1 MKTILIALTLLILS
15 SCITRKACDRKFP
28 LAAKDSMKEIIRTV
42 TTYRDTTLFITVK
55 GDTVFKELP
64 VNVNEVN
71 RLSTSLSMSEA
82 WISNG
87 KLKHRMVQKDTV
99 IPATVKNALKTSVT
113 ASESVKVFYHE
124 RKVNELTQWQ
134 RIEIW
139 IGRILTGLV
148 LLLLLLK
155 FIK

>member
-1 MKTILIALTLLILS
+1 MKTIFITLILLILS

-28 LAAKDSMKEIIRTV
+28 LAAIDSMKEIIRTV

-82 WISNG
+82 WINNG
-87 KLKHRMVQKDTV
+87 KLKHRLVQKDTI

-113 ASESVKVFYHE
+113 ASETVKVLYHE